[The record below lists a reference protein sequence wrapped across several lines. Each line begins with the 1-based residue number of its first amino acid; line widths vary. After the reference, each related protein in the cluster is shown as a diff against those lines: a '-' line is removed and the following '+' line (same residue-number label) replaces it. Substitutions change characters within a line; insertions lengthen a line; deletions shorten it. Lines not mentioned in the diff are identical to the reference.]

1 MKKKNFGPALFFLI
15 FSITSFSCST
25 MSYKEAYPTLLDG
38 RYDSEFPY
46 KSCSPQLEEI
56 SESIKFL
63 NCIAYY
69 KTAVL
74 KDDSRLTRQNLTS
87 ELIEANTAVSGF
99 SENTSAGTA
108 TIIYN
113 DGRRLA
119 ILTCAHVVNF
129 EDSVFVYR
137 YDKEGNPTPYLKS
150 VSVKQRQS
158 NYISD
163 LLEENEFEIIKMDA
177 LQDIAIL
184 SHESKGP
191 IKTNIPVFRYPFGS
205 AKDLEWGTF
214 VYVFGYPMGYKTLTK
229 GLVSSPNRDKSGS
242 FVLDAFF
249 NRGFSGGIILAI
261 KDGIPNFELVGM
273 IKSIPAEFEYVM
285 KPFSSGDHE
294 NYSPF
299 VPYTGSITVERKASI
314 KYGISR
320 AVPVELII
328 KFLTDNREIFQQ
340 NGLNFTSLLTQQ
352 H

>member
-1 MKKKNFGPALFFLI
+1 MKKRNLYPSLLILLFSLA
-15 FSITSFSCST
+15 SFSCST

-46 KSCSPQLEEI
+46 KSCSPQLEQI

-69 KTAVL
+69 RTCVL
-74 KDDSRLTRQNLTS
+74 KDESRLTRQSLTS
-87 ELIEANTAVSGF
+87 EKIEANTEVSGF

-129 EDSVFVYR
+129 EDTVFVYR

-158 NYISD
+158 NFISD
-163 LLEENEFEIIKMDA
+163 LTEENDFEIVKMDV
-177 LQDIAIL
+177 LQDIAVL
-184 SHESKGP
+184 SHKSSDP
-191 IKTNIPVFRYPFGS
+191 IKIKIPVFSYPFGS

-229 GLVSSPNRDKSGS
+229 ALVSSPNRDKSGS
-242 FVLDAFF
+242 FVVDAFF

-273 IKSIPAEFEYVM
+273 IKSVPAEYEYVM

-320 AVPVELII
+320 AVPVESVL
-328 KFLTDNREIFQQ
+328 KFLSDNREEFQQ
-340 NGLNFTSLLTQQ
+340 NGLNFTFLSAQQ